1 MKKRYVMSILCVI
14 LCSCSAKGHLGS
26 SFIEHFESLSE
37 FPCGKNLKHMPL
49 PTKDTISY
57 NILAEKFLLPINS
70 FEFAANY
77 TPSTYCYLGKYEIDK
92 GYYILACKVFYNFH
106 DSRIIL
112 YTYNANQDI
121 VTSSLLVGCH
131 DNSLTIESEYKNG
144 IIDIETTY
152 KKVPNG
158 LDPPEGREYIQKK
171 YKKQYHINKNFC
183 FAEYK

>member
-1 MKKRYVMSILCVI
+1 MKI
-14 LCSCSAKGHLGS
+14 G
-26 SFIEHFESLSE
+26 
-37 FPCGKNLKHMPL
+37 
-49 PTKDTISY
+49 
-57 NILAEKFLLPINS
+57 
-70 FEFAANY
+70 
-77 TPSTYCYLGKYEIDK
+77 K

-152 KKVPNG
+152 KKSSEWIG
-158 LDPPEGREYIQKK
+158 ST
-171 YKKQYHINKNFC
+171 
-183 FAEYK
+183 

>member
-1 MKKRYVMSILCVI
+1 MIIAIFVCNYLYVNTLKLQQISLITKSIDTYN
-14 LCSCSAKGHLGS
+14 S
-26 SFIEHFESLSE
+26 S
-37 FPCGKNLKHMPL
+37 
-49 PTKDTISY
+49 
-57 NILAEKFLLPINS
+57 NS
-70 FEFAANY
+70 R
-77 TPSTYCYLGKYEIDK
+77 YLGKYEIDK

-158 LDPPEGREYIQKK
+158 LDPPKGREYIQKK